1 MYLRGSSWNLR
12 RRRRRP
18 SSPWRIVFLVAII
31 LGLLYFNQVVVP
43 AMPSPFI
50 PTATPTRSPE
60 ALVNEAEML
69 YQDGKLPQA
78 IQAYQ
83 QAILTDPGNPKYYL
97 EMARLQIYT
106 NQYEQAKI
114 SAENALLLSPNNS
127 MGFALKGRALS
138 YLEQYAEASAA
149 VRTAIELDPNNAAAY
164 AFLAEVLID
173 QGNYEDIQTT
183 IDMSQKARDLAPNS
197 LETHRARG
205 YVLYATGNYPEA
217 IQEYKAAL
225 AINDKLWELHYG
237 LGIVYRLVE
246 EYDLATQSM
255 LAAIA
260 FNPENPD
267 IPTDLSRTYATQG
280 QFGKAVQYAEQAMKI
295 APSNPRLHGNLGF
308 MYYKNAEYDKAL
320 EELTLAVRG
329 GTTAGGVAV
338 EGLPLS
344 PGRVADE
351 YYSFYGLVLARRN
364 QCDEAVPVFELILQT
379 IGADQIAF
387 YNANEGIAFCQAN
400 LGTPTAPAAVP

>member
-1 MYLRGSSWNLR
+1 MNLR

-18 SSPWRIVFLVAII
+18 SSPWKIALLIALI
-31 LGLLYFNQVVVP
+31 LGVLYINQFVVP
-43 AMPSPFI
+43 AMPSPFNST
-50 PTATPTRSPE
+50 PTPTRSPE
-60 ALVNEAEML
+60 ALITEAEEL
-69 YQDGKLPQA
+69 YRAGKLPQA

-97 EMARLQIYT
+97 EVSRLQIYT
-106 NQYEQAKI
+106 NQYEQARI
-114 SAENALLLSPNNS
+114 SAENALLLSPNLS
-127 MGFALKGRALS
+127 MGHALKGRSLAYQELYS
-138 YLEQYAEASAA
+138 EAIAA
-149 VRTAIELDPNNAAAY
+149 IKTAIELDPNNAVAY
-164 AFLAEVLID
+164 AFLAETLID
-173 QGNYEDIQTT
+173 QGDYEDIQTA
-183 IDMSQKARDLAPNS
+183 IDNSQKARDLAPNS

-205 YVLYATGNYPEA
+205 YVLYATGNYDEA
-217 IQEYKAAL
+217 LQEYKAAL

-267 IPTDLSRTYATQG
+267 IPTDLSRTYASQG

-308 MYYKNAEYDKAL
+308 MYYKNGEYNKAL
-320 EELTLAVRG
+320 DELTLAVRG
-329 GTTAGGVAV
+329 GTTAAGVVV
-338 EGLPLS
+338 EGLPLA
-344 PGRVADE
+344 PGRIADE
-351 YYSFYGLVLARRN
+351 YYSFYGLSLARLN
-364 QCDEAVPVFELILQT
+364 QCNEAVNVFQLILQT
-379 IGADQIAF
+379 LGADQIAY

-400 LGTPTAPAAVP
+400 IETAAP